1 MLGDKKEEFS
11 SRAKFKYEV
20 EVVFRLKSTV
30 HLYDKWML
38 FKLELFKDPPLS
50 HNLHNFIVLL
60 DSVLAHYLHSIELPS
75 SLVSNKQNFREPS
88 FTNNL
93 LYKIVIK

>member
-1 MLGDKKEEFS
+1 M
-11 SRAKFKYEV
+11 
-20 EVVFRLKSTV
+20 
-30 HLYDKWML
+30 HLYYKWML
-38 FKLELFKDPPLS
+38 FTLELFKDPPLS

-60 DSVLAHYLHSIELPS
+60 DSVLAHYLHSIELSS